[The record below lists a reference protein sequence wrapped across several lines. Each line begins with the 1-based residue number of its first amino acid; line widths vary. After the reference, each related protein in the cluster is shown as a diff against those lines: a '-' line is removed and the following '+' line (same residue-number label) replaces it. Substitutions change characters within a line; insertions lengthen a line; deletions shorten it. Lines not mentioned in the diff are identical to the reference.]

1 MNTLRPIRLVVVSAL
16 AVVTLSACV
25 VAPLYSPEP
34 VVVAQP
40 PPQPYAEVVPVA
52 PYAGAIWIN
61 GYWGW
66 SRNRYE
72 WVPGRYERPRPGYRW
87 QPHHWR
93 QQPRGGWSLEG
104 GVWGR

>member
-1 MNTLRPIRLVVVSAL
+1 MNTPHPFRLVVVSAL

-25 VAPLYSPEP
+25 VAPLFSPEQF
-34 VVVAQP
+34 VVAQP
-40 PPQPYAEVVPVA
+40 PPQPYTEVVPVA

-72 WVPGRYERPRPGYRW
+72 WVPGRYERPRPGYRRRP
-87 QPHHWR
+87 QHWR